1 MAERYTKEQE
11 KIINFLET
19 KKDDFINISQQIHA
33 NPEIGNEEYFASNLL
48 VETLEGEGFTV
59 DKGVAGHKTAFLAR
73 KKSIK
78 GNGPTIGYLSEYDAL
93 PGIGHA
99 CGHNIIGT
107 TSVSAAIALSKVID
121 NFGGEIVVLGT
132 PAEEGGPNGSAKG
145 SFVREGLLDG
155 IDACMM
161 IHPSNRTSIT
171 GSSLAVD
178 PLDFEFIGKPAH
190 AAASPEEGRNA
201 LDGVIQL
208 FNGINAIRQHVTDDV
223 RIHGIITHGGEAPN
237 IVPEYAKARFFIRA
251 ATRERLNE
259 VTDRVKAVA
268 EGAALTTGTKVNII
282 AFQNNV
288 DNLLFNRRFDQVFQE
303 QMELLG
309 ENVDTTEREGLGSTD
324 AGNISQVV
332 PTIHPYIKIGPTNL
346 VGHTVAFREAAKSN
360 EGNQALVLGA
370 KSLALT
376 GLQLLTDANL
386 LEEIKLEFKQRKHQ

>member
-208 FNGINAIRQHVTDDV
+208 FNGINALRQHVTDDV

-288 DNLLFNRRFDQVFQE
+288 DNLLVNRRFDQVFQE